1 MDRVVLVASSP
12 RLPLLFP
19 PQTWRALDAARPV
32 WLLDA
37 EHPSLPALEV
47 AEIPWEV
54 LAPAADTGPAGRDL
68 LLVGQGLDM
77 EAVALARR
85 QADALLDHA
94 RRDGTAT
101 LLLPPV
107 NDGPLVQLVADR
119 AARTHV
125 EVEAVYPV
133 GEPKGRPCS
142 TWWPPR
148 RGCAGPA
155 APWDREQTHA
165 SLARHLVEEAYEVLD
180 AIEEGDPEH
189 LREEL
194 GDLLLQV
201 VFHAQLAED
210 AGDFDV
216 DGVARA
222 ITEKLVRRH
231 PHVFGDLRV
240 ASAGEVVRNWEAI
253 KREEE
258 GRTDPLAGI
267 PSALPALQLAAKLQ
281 KRAPDGG
288 LAAGAGSPAS
298 VRERLDE
305 LAGAAGDDEL
315 EGAVGELLFEVVA
328 LARANGVEP
337 EAALRRTARRFRAR
351 FLAATPE
358 AERPRS
364 LRRAAPAR
372 ARPREAALRAPAA
385 GCRRGRAPAA
395 PPRAA
400 RAGGGAGAASPG
412 RWLGAPWLLRRG
424 RRLAPRLAGLARAG
438 PTGAGALGPG
448 RAAGPGAAAPRARPG
463 G

>member
-1 MDRVVLVASSP
+1 MDL
-12 RLPLLFP
+12 
-19 PQTWRALDAARPV
+19 
-32 WLLDA
+32 
-37 EHPSLPALEV
+37 
-47 AEIPWEV
+47 
-54 LAPAADTGPAGRDL
+54 
-68 LLVGQGLDM
+68 

-94 RRDGTAT
+94 ARDGSAT

-119 AARTHV
+119 AARSHV

-133 GEPKGRPCS
+133 GEPKGAALLDLVATETRL
-142 TWWPPR
+142 
-148 RGCAGPA
+148 RGPDGC
-155 APWDREQTHA
+155 PWDREQTHA

-216 DGVARA
+216 DGVARS

-267 PSALPALQLAAKLQ
+267 PTALPALQLAAKLQ
-281 KRAPDGG
+281 KRAPGG
-288 LAAGAGSPAS
+288 LAAGTGSAAT
-298 VRERLDE
+298 VRERLDQLTE
-305 LAGAAGDDEL
+305 AGDPERL
-315 EGAVGELLFEVVA
+315 EEAVGELLFEVVA
-328 LARANGVEP
+328 LARAAGVEP
-337 EAALRRTARRFRAR
+337 EAALRRTARRFRSQ
-351 FLAATPE
+351 FLAPAPE
-358 AERPRS
+358 R
-364 LRRAAPAR
+364 
-372 ARPREAALRAPAA
+372 
-385 GCRRGRAPAA
+385 
-395 PPRAA
+395 
-400 RAGGGAGAASPG
+400 
-412 RWLGAPWLLRRG
+412 
-424 RRLAPRLAGLARAG
+424 
-438 PTGAGALGPG
+438 
-448 RAAGPGAAAPRARPG
+448 
-463 G
+463 

>member
-1 MDRVVLVASSP
+1 MTRVVLVASSP

-37 EHPSLPALEV
+37 GHPSLPALEV
-47 AEIPWEV
+47 AEIPWQV
-54 LAPAADTGPAGRDL
+54 LAPADDTGPAGRDL

-94 RRDGTAT
+94 RRDGSAT

-119 AARTHV
+119 AARSHI

-133 GEPKGRPCS
+133 GEPKGAALLDLVATETRL
-142 TWWPPR
+142 
-148 RGCAGPA
+148 RGPGGC
-155 APWDREQTHA
+155 PWDREQTHA

-180 AIEEGDPEH
+180 AIEEGDPTH

-240 ASAGEVVRNWEAI
+240 GSAGEVVRNWEAI
-253 KREEE
+253 KRQEE

-281 KRAPDGG
+281 KRAPEGG
-288 LAAGAGSPAS
+288 LGGGAGSPGT
-298 VRERLDE
+298 VRERLDQVVATTDPE
-305 LAGAAGDDEL
+305 RLDR
-315 EGAVGELLFEVVA
+315 AVGELLFEVVA
-328 LARANGVEP
+328 LARSRGVEP
-337 EAALRRTARRFRAR
+337 EAALRATARRFRAR

-358 AERPRS
+358 
-364 LRRAAPAR
+364 
-372 ARPREAALRAPAA
+372 
-385 GCRRGRAPAA
+385 G
-395 PPRAA
+395 
-400 RAGGGAGAASPG
+400 
-412 RWLGAPWLLRRG
+412 
-424 RRLAPRLAGLARAG
+424 
-438 PTGAGALGPG
+438 
-448 RAAGPGAAAPRARPG
+448 
-463 G
+463 

>member
-1 MDRVVLVASSP
+1 VTRVVLVASSP

-32 WLLDA
+32 WVLDDT
-37 EHPSLPALEV
+37 HPSLPALEV
-47 AEIPWEV
+47 AEIPWRV
-54 LAPAADTGPAGRDL
+54 LAPADDTGPAGRDL
-68 LLVGQGLDM
+68 LLVGQGMDM
-77 EAVALARR
+77 EAVAVARR

-94 RRDGTAT
+94 ARDGSAT

-133 GEPKGRPCS
+133 GEPKGAALLDLVTTETRL
-142 TWWPPR
+142 
-148 RGCAGPA
+148 RGPGGC
-155 APWDREQTHA
+155 PWDREQTHA

-222 ITEKLVRRH
+222 INEKLVRRH

-240 ASAGEVVRNWEAI
+240 SSAGEVVRNWEAI
-253 KREEE
+253 KRDEE

-281 KRAPDGG
+281 KRAPVGG
-288 LAAGAGSPAS
+288 LSEEAGSPGR
-298 VRERLDE
+298 VRGRLDD
-305 LAGAAGDDEL
+305 LTRADGPGQL
-315 EGAVGELLFEVVA
+315 EEAVGDLLFEVVA

-351 FLAATPE
+351 FLAAAPE
-358 AERPRS
+358 
-364 LRRAAPAR
+364 
-372 ARPREAALRAPAA
+372 
-385 GCRRGRAPAA
+385 G
-395 PPRAA
+395 
-400 RAGGGAGAASPG
+400 
-412 RWLGAPWLLRRG
+412 
-424 RRLAPRLAGLARAG
+424 
-438 PTGAGALGPG
+438 
-448 RAAGPGAAAPRARPG
+448 
-463 G
+463 

>member
-1 MDRVVLVASSP
+1 VIPIHDVNPTRRFAWVTVA
-12 RLPLLFP
+12 LIAANVAVFLLWQPTFRGEEA
-19 PQTWRALDAARPV
+19 QQ
-32 WLLDA
+32 
-37 EHPSLPALEV
+37 EFFFCH

-54 LAPAADTGPAGRDL
+54 LAPATDTGPAGRDL

-77 EAVALARR
+77 EGVALARR

-119 AARTHV
+119 AARSHI

-133 GEPKGRPCS
+133 GEPKGAALLDLVATETRL
-142 TWWPPR
+142 
-148 RGCAGPA
+148 RGPDGC
-155 APWDREQTHA
+155 PWDREQTHA

-210 AGDFDV
+210 AGEFDV

-240 ASAGEVVRNWEAI
+240 DSAGEVVRNWEAI

-281 KRAPDGG
+281 KRAPGG
-288 LAAGAGSPAS
+288 LAAEAGRDRRMLDVEVLHGPVLSK
-298 VRERLDE
+298 RLGVSDF
-305 LAGAAGDDEL
+305 
-315 EGAVGELLFEVVA
+315 EGRVSYESD
-328 LARANGVEP
+328 
-337 EAALRRTARRFRAR
+337 
-351 FLAATPE
+351 LAA
-358 AERPRS
+358 AV
-364 LRRAAPAR
+364 AAVDQ
-372 ARPREAALRAPAA
+372 
-385 GCRRGRAPAA
+385 
-395 PPRAA
+395 
-400 RAGGGAGAASPG
+400 
-412 RWLGAPWLLRRG
+412 
-424 RRLAPRLAGLARAG
+424 
-438 PTGAGALGPG
+438 
-448 RAAGPGAAAPRARPG
+448 GAAASVLILRPARFGAVATIAAGGETLPQKTTFFYPKPRDGLVLRPLD
-463 G
+463 

>member
-1 MDRVVLVASSP
+1 VTRVVLVASSP

-37 EHPSLPALEV
+37 DHPSVPALEV
-47 AEIPWEV
+47 GEIPWEV
-54 LAPAADTGPAGRDL
+54 LAPATDTGPAGRDL

-77 EAVALARR
+77 EGVALARR

-119 AARTHV
+119 AARSHI

-133 GEPKGRPCS
+133 GEPKGAALLDLVATETRL
-142 TWWPPR
+142 
-148 RGCAGPA
+148 RGPDGC
-155 APWDREQTHA
+155 PWDREQTHA

-210 AGDFDV
+210 AGGFDV

-240 ASAGEVVRNWEAI
+240 DSAGEVVRNWEAI

-281 KRAPDGG
+281 KRVPGG
-288 LAAGAGSPAS
+288 LAGEAGSAAS
-298 VRERLDE
+298 VRERLDD
-305 LAGAAGDDEL
+305 LAGAAGDADRL
-315 EGAVGELLFEVVA
+315 EDAVGALLFEVVA

-337 EAALRRTARRFRAR
+337 EAALRRVARRFRAQ
-351 FLAATPE
+351 FLAAAPE
-358 AERPRS
+358 S
-364 LRRAAPAR
+364 
-372 ARPREAALRAPAA
+372 
-385 GCRRGRAPAA
+385 
-395 PPRAA
+395 
-400 RAGGGAGAASPG
+400 
-412 RWLGAPWLLRRG
+412 
-424 RRLAPRLAGLARAG
+424 
-438 PTGAGALGPG
+438 
-448 RAAGPGAAAPRARPG
+448 
-463 G
+463 

>member
-1 MDRVVLVASSP
+1 MTRVVLVASSP

-32 WLLDA
+32 WVLGDD
-37 EHPSLPALEV
+37 HPSLPALEV
-47 AEIPWEV
+47 AEIPWQV
-54 LAPAADTGPAGRDL
+54 LAPAEDTGPAGRDL
-68 LLVGQGLDM
+68 LLVGQGLDLD
-77 EAVALARR
+77 AVAKARR

-119 AARTHV
+119 AARGHI

-133 GEPKGRPCS
+133 GEPKGAALLDLVATETRL
-142 TWWPPR
+142 
-148 RGCAGPA
+148 RGPDGC
-155 APWDREQTHA
+155 PWDREQTHA

-231 PHVFGDLRV
+231 PHVFGDLQV

-281 KRAPDGG
+281 KRAPGG
-288 LAAGAGSPAS
+288 LPAEAGSAAR

-305 LAGAAGDDEL
+305 LAGAAGAGAERL
-315 EGAVGELLFEVVA
+315 EEAVGALLFEVVA
-328 LARANGVEP
+328 LARASGVEP
-337 EAALRRTARRFRAR
+337 EAALRRTARRFRAQ
-351 FLAATPE
+351 FLAAAPE
-358 AERPRS
+358 A
-364 LRRAAPAR
+364 
-372 ARPREAALRAPAA
+372 
-385 GCRRGRAPAA
+385 
-395 PPRAA
+395 
-400 RAGGGAGAASPG
+400 
-412 RWLGAPWLLRRG
+412 
-424 RRLAPRLAGLARAG
+424 
-438 PTGAGALGPG
+438 
-448 RAAGPGAAAPRARPG
+448 
-463 G
+463 